1 MAHFVFFFKLDY
13 SKKNYL
19 FSENDNGDGD
29 DVDNHTEPQ
38 VGGADENDDDDHGD
52 DEFDRD

>member
-1 MAHFVFFFKLDY
+1 MDQ
-13 SKKNYL
+13 SQKNYL

-52 DEFDRD
+52 DEFYRD